1 MKKIYAL
8 GLLLPLLLVSC
19 SEKKQDSS
27 LSKSQFDP
35 EIGYYISDL
44 SSSGDNYYTEAQFNY
59 LNNDNPT
66 DTTPYNGNMSVSAP
80 LPKVLSWDG
89 NLDEYKVNIYSDEDL
104 QDLVVSYVTSENSFE
119 FYNGELEDNYYWTV
133 SSVNGTLVSECSDM
147 FIARQVTGPRNLKID
162 GVENI
167 RDIGAWEINDGGEFK
182 KLIKQGMVYRSG
194 RFNEDKTEEVTVS
207 IKDSGLYEMNSH
219 LKIKTEVDLRRTSTN
234 EVGGLTTSS
243 VLGNDV
249 NYVQLPMIYEGQ
261 NILTFTGKSPRGGDD
276 YDYDNPK
283 MIKHFFDILSER
295 DNYPVVFHCSIG
307 KDRTGCLAYLLEAL
321 MGFDEEMLMRDYM
334 FTNFANAGLCKAT
347 DITAVNRYGA
357 TLAAYEYGDTFQE
370 KVFNYL
376 KTKVGIPEERLNSVI
391 NILKA

>member
-1 MKKIYAL
+1 MKKIYVL
-8 GLLLPLLLVSC
+8 GLLLPLLIVSC
-19 SEKKQDSS
+19 AEKNSEEP
-27 LSKSQFDP
+27 KS
-35 EIGYYISDL
+35 ESESVEESYINNL
-44 SSSGDNYYTEAQFNY
+44 SSSGDNYYSEAQFNY
-59 LNNDNPT
+59 LNNDNPM

-89 NLDEYKVNIYSDEDL
+89 NLDEYKVNIYSDDYL

-119 FYNGELEDNYYWTV
+119 FYNGELEKNYYWTV
-133 SSVNGTLVSECSDM
+133 SSVDGTLVSECSDL

-182 KLIKQGMVYRSG
+182 KLIKQGMIYRSG

-207 IKDSGLYEMNSH
+207 IKDSGLYEMNNH
-219 LKIKTEVDLRRTSTN
+219 LQIKTEVDLRRTSTN

-243 VLGNDV
+243 VLGDDV

-276 YDYDNPK
+276 YDYDNPL
-283 MIKHFFDILSER
+283 MIKRFFQLLSDR
-295 DNYPVVFHCSIG
+295 NNYPVVFHCSIG

-321 MGFDEEMLMRDYM
+321 MGFSDEMLMRDYM
-334 FTNFANAGLCKAT
+334 FTNFANAGLCKET

-376 KTKVGIPEERLNSVI
+376 KTEVGIPGETLNSVI
-391 NILKA
+391 DILKAE